1 MKETRKEER
10 CDDCGCPTFE
20 YDHLTGTRCCSNCGL
35 IDLNFKDESTDE
47 HSNLSVGENRQYE
60 AVRNSRDLGT
70 GGAKIKPG
78 DMKGVKNPKQ
88 FRNARMKYDAFKESH
103 PFARKVLELI
113 EKEFGKDVAMIVAPI
128 VEMACR
134 PLTAEQEAERKAH
147 PDNSIKKKLGM
158 PKQRI
163 CRQKSGSKGT
173 SEIENILIIA
183 VAIVELAGELG
194 ILEKLDRRRI
204 KSQFGLSP
212 KQITKARKI
221 ILDHWKARYSMGW
234 VNAIPRKSSGDSRED
249 NISQTISHI
258 SDMLKDILPEDV
270 AASILKDVQR
280 RIEVLGEGKAN
291 AITTNSDA
299 KMLVAA
305 LFYASVLQH
314 GLERG
319 LLNKIADA
327 ADHTG
332 SGVSA
337 SLKRFK
343 EVFKKAYPDYVEAF
357 LHGDEDEL

>member
-1 MKETRKEER
+1 MKETKREEK
-10 CDDCGCPTFE
+10 CDDCGCTTFD

-35 IDLNFKDESTDE
+35 IDLNFKDESADE

-88 FRNARMKYDAFKESH
+88 FRNARMKYDAVKESH
-103 PFARKVLELI
+103 PFARKVLEII

-147 PDNSIKKKLGM
+147 HDNSIKKKLGM

-234 VNAIPRKSSGDSRED
+234 VEDIPRKSSSDSRGD
-249 NISQTISHI
+249 NVSQTITHI

-270 AASILKDVQR
+270 AASILEDVQR
-280 RIEVLGEGKAN
+280 RVELLGEGRAN

-305 LFYASVLQH
+305 LFYASVLKH

-319 LLNKIADA
+319 LLNKIAEA

-343 EVFKKAYPDYVEAF
+343 EVFKKSYPDFAEAF
-357 LHGDEDEL
+357 LHDDEDDF